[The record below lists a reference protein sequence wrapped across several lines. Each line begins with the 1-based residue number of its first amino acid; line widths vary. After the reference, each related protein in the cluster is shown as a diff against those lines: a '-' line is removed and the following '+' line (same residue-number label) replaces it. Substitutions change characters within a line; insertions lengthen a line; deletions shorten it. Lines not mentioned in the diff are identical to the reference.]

1 MIDND
6 RRHPTFTNE
15 QLDHL
20 AEILAEKFCEKTAE
34 KTAERSIELMKDQFY
49 QETGKTVFKG
59 ILYLLGIIGVSI
71 LYWLN
76 KNNYLHLS

>member
-1 MIDND
+1 MNEDTD

-15 QLDHL
+15 QLERL

-34 KTAERSIELMKDQFY
+34 KALELMKDQFY
-49 QETGKTVFKG
+49 QETGKQFFKG
-59 ILYLLGIIGVSI
+59 ILYLLGLLGASA

-76 KNNYLHLS
+76 KNHYLNLN